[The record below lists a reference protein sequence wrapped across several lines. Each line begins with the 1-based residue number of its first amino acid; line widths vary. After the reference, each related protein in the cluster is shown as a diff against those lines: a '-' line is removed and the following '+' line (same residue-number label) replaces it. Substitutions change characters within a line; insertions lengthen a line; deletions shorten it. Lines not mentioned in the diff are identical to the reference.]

1 MSGGMKLAEEGI
13 VFQLLGGDRKA
24 RVERIV
30 EERNDSGHVGE
41 YAGYSYPYSS
51 ESVRG
56 YL

>member
-13 VFQLLGGDRKA
+13 VFQLLEEDGKA

-30 EERNDSGHVGE
+30 EERNDSDHVGG

-56 YL
+56 CL

>member
-13 VFQLLGGDRKA
+13 VFQLLGEDRKA
-24 RVERIV
+24 RVEQIV
-30 EERNDSGHVGE
+30 EERNDSDHVGE

-56 YL
+56 CL